1 MDTKTYA
8 NSLRILVS
16 SLCCAGWGEERA
28 DWVLVL
34 SNVGINVQFYIQS
47 LHRALVHK
55 DAIQVDKLCL
65 KYLLKYVKS

>member
-16 SLCCAGWGEERA
+16 SLCCAGWGEEERA

-47 LHRALVHK
+47 LHRMLVQK
-55 DAIQVDKLCL
+55 DAIQVD
-65 KYLLKYVKS
+65 